1 MGGRFKKQIEI
12 FDGLSTRWGMFQTKK
27 KSQIP
32 ILFDVTFHSLSIQL
46 MRRGGVV
53 LENNDETKTYK
64 VSCSA

>member
-1 MGGRFKKQIEI
+1 
-12 FDGLSTRWGMFQTKK
+12 MFQTKK

-32 ILFDVTFHSLSIQL
+32 IIFDVTFHSLSIQL